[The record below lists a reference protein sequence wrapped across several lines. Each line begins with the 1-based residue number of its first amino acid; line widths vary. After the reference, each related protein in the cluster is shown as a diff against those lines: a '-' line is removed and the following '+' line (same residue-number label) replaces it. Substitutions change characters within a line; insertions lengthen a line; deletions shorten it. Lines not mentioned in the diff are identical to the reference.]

1 MVKYLLVAVTLVASL
16 ALTDAAMARGRRGCS
31 TCNVGGGCPGG
42 VCALPSAPA
51 KMAVSNVPPGAVADS
66 AAAAAP
72 SASDVAAPAATA
84 PAATAPATRS
94 YATSA
99 RRGIFG
105 RR

>member
-16 ALTDAAMARGRRGCS
+16 AVTDAAMARGRRGCS

-42 VCALPSAPA
+42 VCALPAAPA
-51 KMAVSNVPPGAVADS
+51 KMAVSNVPPGAVAES
-66 AAAAAP
+66 APAAP
-72 SASDVAAPAATA
+72 SASDVAAPTAAA
-84 PAATAPATRS
+84 PVATAPATRT
-94 YATSA
+94 YVNTA